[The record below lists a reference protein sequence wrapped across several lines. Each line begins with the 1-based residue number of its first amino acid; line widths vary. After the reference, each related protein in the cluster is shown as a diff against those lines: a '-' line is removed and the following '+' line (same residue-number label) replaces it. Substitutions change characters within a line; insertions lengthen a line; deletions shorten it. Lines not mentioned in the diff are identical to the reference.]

1 MRSTMGGDAVRVV
14 RGWQSPMST
23 SHVLARLPIRAGAM
37 LCSCRYLVR
46 GRVRGRI
53 KVKVGLGSR
62 LGLGVGIALGP
73 GLGVG

>member
-1 MRSTMGGDAVRVV
+1 MGGDAVRVV

-46 GRVRGRI
+46 GRLSVRVKVRVRGR
-53 KVKVGLGSR
+53 VKIRVRGR
-62 LGLGVGIALGP
+62 VGVG
-73 GLGVG
+73 

>member
-23 SHVLARLPIRAGAM
+23 SHVLARLPMRAGAM

-46 GRVRGRI
+46 GRLSVRVKVGVKVRGR
-53 KVKVGLGSR
+53 VSDSVRVRVSG
-62 LGLGVGIALGP
+62 
-73 GLGVG
+73 